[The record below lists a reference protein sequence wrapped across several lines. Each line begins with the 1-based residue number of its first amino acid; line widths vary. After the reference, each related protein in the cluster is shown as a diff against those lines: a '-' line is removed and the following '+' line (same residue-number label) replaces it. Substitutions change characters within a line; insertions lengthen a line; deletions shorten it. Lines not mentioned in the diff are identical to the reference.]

1 MRPSIPHSGP
11 LKVHA
16 GRHFPVRR
24 WLRPEWGRAASEALF
39 TRCFCDSANQ
49 KLPAA
54 GQPPA
59 RRVRGGQSHLPKGGG
74 GTEQSSKGIEPSEA
88 AQGCTEWGEPLER
101 KIKPFP
107 SAALLT
113 SPLAPI
119 SYLPGTSFPGLIDCT
134 CHSLLWARSPFRCPA
149 ATSTDRCLLRPIAKS

>member
-1 MRPSIPHSGP
+1 M
-11 LKVHA
+11 
-16 GRHFPVRR
+16 
-24 WLRPEWGRAASEALF
+24 RAAIFPYGVGYAPSGGAPPVKLF
-39 TRCFCDSANQ
+39 SPGASATRPIRSFPQPANRQ
-49 KLPAA
+49 
-54 GQPPA
+54 
-59 RRVRGGQSHLPKGGG
+59 RVACGEDRATFPRGGG